1 MSSIIKSFRVVES
14 TVTEKKEEKKD
25 NSTDKI
31 VEQIISEATEKA
43 KAEYD
48 RIIKEAYDLAEKTSK
63 QIIEQAEEK
72 SNEIISLANE
82 TSVSIEEE
90 AKQTGYSEGYSI
102 GQKEGYETGF
112 NEGKLVADE
121 LIEEAIA
128 IKNSYIETKNN
139 LLKELEPEIIELVI
153 SIYEKVINKK
163 SEEDNELIVDLVLNG
178 ISKLDLTDKLT
189 IICAKEDYNVLEMSK
204 NEILAKSSM
213 ITELDIKYD
222 MALGKGD
229 CILETLRGNIDVSL
243 KNQLDEVKELLIT
256 ILNNE

>member
-1 MSSIIKSFRVVES
+1 MSSIIRSFRVVETTS
-14 TVTEKKEEKKD
+14 TEKKE

-43 KAEYD
+43 KSEYNQ
-48 RIIKEAYDLAEKTSK
+48 IIQEAYEL
-63 QIIEQAEEK
+63 AEEK
-72 SNEIISLANE
+72 TRTIMEEAESKAEEIISSANE
-82 TSVSIEEE
+82 TAISILEKSKED
-90 AKQTGYSEGYSI
+90 GYSEGYST
-102 GQKEGYETGF
+102 GEKEGYESGF
-112 NEGKLVADE
+112 NEGKLVADG
-121 LIEEAIA
+121 LIEEALS

-243 KNQLDEVKELLIT
+243 KNQLEEVKELLIT